1 VQAAVPELIPSKIDV
16 PLPPVVDPG
25 GAMTHFYERVAGLLH
40 GRASGH
46 VRIGVF
52 GDSNMTMD
60 WITGELRR
68 TLQGMY
74 GDGGH
79 GYVALAR
86 PWEWYH
92 HMDVRMGHDPRDWA
106 PFAVST
112 HQSDD
117 QCYGFGGIAARS
129 QRADAI
135 TWVETADAA
144 APIGTH
150 ASRFQLY
157 YLLRPMGGS
166 FDIRLDGN
174 VVATIETRGN
184 ELDGGY
190 YTFRAEDMP
199 HRMEIVSR
207 TAAPSVVFGAAL
219 ERDTP
224 SIIVDSLGVGAVSG
238 PLLLR
243 QNHRVMKSSLRSRD
257 YDLIVLLLGSNQV
270 WPARYGAQMAELIA
284 RFREALPEVS
294 ILIMTPVDQ
303 VDSLKAWQSLP
314 RVREVS
320 EQNRKVAEDNRCA
333 FWDFRGA
340 MGGEAS
346 MVRFIISDMGVAD
359 GIHLTHKGAT
369 YMGRRV
375 AHALWRDLNRY
386 LAGHPRAG
394 CDGEMTR

>member
-1 VQAAVPELIPSKIDV
+1 VPP
-16 PLPPVVDPG
+16 PPVVDPG
-25 GAMTHFYERVAGLLH
+25 GAMTHFYERVAALLR
-40 GRASGH
+40 GSATGH
-46 VRIGVF
+46 VRIAVF

-79 GYVALAR
+79 GYVALGR

-92 HMDVRMGHDPRDWA
+92 HMDVKTGHDPRDWA

-112 HQSDD
+112 RQSGD

-129 QRADAI
+129 QRAGAI
-135 TWVETADAA
+135 TWVETADAGS
-144 APIGTH
+144 PIGTR

-157 YLLRPMGGS
+157 YLQRPDGGA

-174 VVATIETRGN
+174 LVASIATQNG
-184 ELDGGY
+184 ELEAGY
-190 YTFRAEDMP
+190 YTFATTDLP
-199 HRMEIVSR
+199 HRVELISR

-219 ERDTP
+219 ERDAP

-243 QNHRVMKSSLRSRD
+243 QHPRVMKSSLRTRD

-270 WPARYGAQMAELIA
+270 WPARYGAQMAELVA
-284 RFREALPEVS
+284 RFREALPQVS

-320 EQNRKVAEDNRCA
+320 EQNRKVAADNQCA

-346 MVRFIISDMGVAD
+346 MVRFILSDMGVAD
-359 GIHLTHKGAT
+359 GIHLTQKGAT
-369 YMGRRV
+369 YMGRRI
-375 AHALWRDLNRY
+375 AYALWRDLNRY
-386 LAGHPRAG
+386 LAEHPQAG
-394 CDGEMTR
+394 CARQN